1 MKRDMN
7 LIRSLL
13 LLYEGEEP
21 KPDLSEW
28 TEDQQV
34 YHSAL
39 LVEAKLVDGSIL
51 PDHTG
56 YPRGT
61 AVLRLTWDGHEFLD
75 AARNESAWKSIRKKA
90 VTAGVSLTF
99 PVLKT
104 LLTHY
109 IKEKLGIR
117 DSDA

>member
-21 KPDLSEW
+21 KPDLSEY
-28 TEDQQV
+28 TEEQQV

-39 LVEAKLVDGSIL
+39 LIEAKLVDGSIL
-51 PDHTG
+51 PDQNG

-75 AARNESAWKSIRKKA
+75 AARNPSTWNRIRKMA
-90 VTAGVSLTF
+90 FDSGVSLTL
-99 PVLKT
+99 PVLKA
-104 LLTHY
+104 LLTRY
-109 IKEKLGIR
+109 MKEKIGIE
-117 DSDA
+117 DTGE

>member
-1 MKRDMN
+1 MRRDMN
-7 LIRSLL
+7 LIRQLL

-21 KPDLSEW
+21 KPDLSEFS
-28 TEDQQV
+28 EDQQV

-51 PDHTG
+51 NDETG

-75 AARNESAWKSIRKKA
+75 AARNESAWRAIRKKA
-90 VTAGVSLTF
+90 VTAGVTLTF
-99 PVLKT
+99 PILKH
-104 LLTHY
+104 LLSRY
-109 IKEKLGIR
+109 IQEKLGFPT
-117 DSDA
+117 DE